1 MNRLIKDNQKHFNR
15 MQVVLD
21 GCVIIVSYLISWYVM
36 LRSVEGK
43 AIGVLPPEFYMMVL
57 VILVPFFLLLNYAC
71 GLYTP
76 KRVQGRRLEG
86 SNIVKANVIGG
97 LGMMAAYFMLRLP
110 DVSRLQIGLFLIL
123 NVALTFAER
132 NIVRVMLMNVRR
144 MGLNLKHIL
153 LVGYSRAAEEYIDRI
168 TQNPQWGYNVLGIL
182 DDHGNDI
189 KHHAAHDDLKICN
202 RHIMR
207 FCGRT
212 AQTHNR
218 VCKTHARNTEHDA
231 CKNGHKQGV
240 HECLI
245 CLTLIFLT
253 LSSCHNR
260 SNCHIHRD
268 KYGKPEKFGLRGK
281 PDCRHCLRTDAA
293 YHQRVD
299 HTGQ

>member
-15 MQVVLD
+15 LQVALD
-21 GCVIIVSYLISWYVM
+21 GLVTIVAYLISWYAM

-110 DVSRLQIGLFLIL
+110 DVSRLQIGLFLVL
-123 NVALTFAER
+123 NVVLTFVER
-132 NIVRVMLMNVRR
+132 NIVRMTLMNMRR

-168 TQNPQWGYNVLGIL
+168 TQNPQWGYNVMGIL
-182 DDHGNDI
+182 DDSMPKG
-189 KHHAAHDDLKICN
+189 
-202 RHIMR
+202 
-207 FCGRT
+207 T
-212 AQTHNR
+212 TY
-218 VCKTHARNTEHDA
+218 
-231 CKNGHKQGV
+231 KNIEVIG
-240 HECLI
+240 
-245 CLTLIFLT
+245 
-253 LSSCHNR
+253 
-260 SNCHIHRD
+260 
-268 KYGKPEKFGLRGK
+268 
-281 PDCRHCLRTDAA
+281 RTDALNELLEDNHPDEIA
-293 YHQRVD
+293 ITLGLPEYYKLERIVAMCEKEGV
-299 HTGQ
+299 HTKFIPDYSKIIPTKPYTEDLLGLAVINIRHVPLSNTFNTVSYTHLEPTRLVR